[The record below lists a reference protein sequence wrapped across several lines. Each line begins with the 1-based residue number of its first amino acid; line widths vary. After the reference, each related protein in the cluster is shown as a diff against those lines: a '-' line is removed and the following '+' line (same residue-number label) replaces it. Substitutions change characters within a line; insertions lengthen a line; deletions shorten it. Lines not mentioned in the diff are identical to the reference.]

1 MAEYVFLLK
10 IALINIRKNKL
21 LWISKSISS
30 LFCFYFALFMIGTYG
45 GGQTF
50 VRERYNFKN
59 ADSLEMY
66 VAEDVK
72 MLPKNPEAAAH
83 FIIYAQNDQ
92 VLFEGNF
99 LAEVGIS
106 LTDKGYGELFEGFC
120 EQGQYI
126 SDTESEC
133 VIGNAI
139 AEKYRICLSDEIS
152 IGSRNYTV
160 CGITANAGYRNTIL
174 LCDPR
179 ESEAGCPQIY
189 ISTSELYG
197 TGLRFKGKEI
207 QKYFSSMTD
216 MSDIIPIAAVCA
228 AMLVFSAINVLNLTI
243 INAKKSALMISI
255 HRSLGASRKELF
267 AMRFAENSVINI
279 LMFSVALIF
288 ILMSERIVLM
298 IFSTTLEFSA
308 PGITSAFAAAMLM
321 SLIYTL
327 GAPKK
332 EGVCSI

>member
-30 LFCFYFALFMIGTYG
+30 LFCLYFALFMIGTYG
-45 GGQTF
+45 GDQRL
-50 VRERYNFKN
+50 VQEIYNFKN
-59 ADSLEMY
+59 IDSLEMY
-66 VAEDVK
+66 VAEGMK
-72 MLPKNPEAAAH
+72 KLPKNPEDAAH

-120 EQGQYI
+120 KHGQYI

-133 VIGNAI
+133 VIGNVI
-139 AEKYRICLSDEIS
+139 AEKFGISISDEIS
-152 IGSRNYTV
+152 IGAREYTV
-160 CGITANAGYRNTIL
+160 CGITENAGYRNTIL

-179 ESEAGCPQIY
+179 ELEVGCPQIY
-189 ISTSELYG
+189 ISSSELYG

-207 QKYFSSMTD
+207 NKYFSSMMD
-216 MSDIIPIAAVCA
+216 ISDIIPIAAMCA
-228 AMLVFSAINVLNLTI
+228 AMLVFSGINVLNLTI
-243 INAKKSALMISI
+243 INAKKSALAINI
-255 HRSLGASRKELF
+255 HRSLGASRKKLF
-267 AMRFAENSVINI
+267 TMRFTENLAINI
-279 LMFSVALIF
+279 LMFSVALALIS
-288 ILMSERIVLM
+288 ISEKIVLI
-298 IFSTTLEFSA
+298 IFSTTLEFSS
-308 PGITSAFAAAMLM
+308 PGITLTLALAIAL

-332 EGVCSI
+332 EDVCSI

>member
-139 AEKYRICLSDEIS
+139 AEKYRVCLSDEIS

-160 CGITANAGYRNTIL
+160 CGITENAGYRNTIL

-179 ESEAGCPQIY
+179 EPEAGCPQIY

-243 INAKKSALMISI
+243 INAKKNALMISI
-255 HRSLGASRKELF
+255 HRSLGASRKEVF
-267 AMRFAENSVINI
+267 AMRFTENFVINI
-279 LMFSVALIF
+279 LMFSVALALIS
-288 ILMSERIVLM
+288 ISERIVLI

-308 PGITSAFAAAMLM
+308 PGITLAFAFAMALTF
-321 SLIYTL
+321 IYTL
-327 GAPKK
+327 GAPRK

>member
-1 MAEYVFLLK
+1 MIKYVFLLK
-10 IALINIRKNKL
+10 TALINIRKNKL

-30 LFCFYFALFMIGTYG
+30 HFCLYFAIFMIGTYG
-45 GGQTF
+45 GGQTY
-50 VRERYNFKN
+50 VREKYNFKN
-59 ADSLEMY
+59 ADCLEIY

-72 MLPKNPEAAAH
+72 MLPNNPNDAAH

-92 VLFEGNF
+92 VLFEGNY

-106 LTDKGYGELFEGFC
+106 LTDKGYGELFECFC
-120 EQGQYI
+120 EKGRYI

-139 AEKYRICLSDEIS
+139 ARKYGVCLSDEIR
-152 IGSRNYTV
+152 IGAREYTV
-160 CGITANAGYRNTIL
+160 CGITDNAGYRNTIL
-174 LCDPR
+174 LCDSR
-179 ESEAGCPQIY
+179 ELEVGCPQIY
-189 ISTSELYG
+189 ISTGELYG

-207 QKYFSSMTD
+207 LRYFASMTD

-243 INAKKSALMISI
+243 INAKRSALMISI

-267 AMRFAENSVINI
+267 AMRFTENFVINI
-279 LMFSVALIF
+279 LMFFVALVLISMSDRI
-288 ILMSERIVLM
+288 ILV

-308 PGITSAFAAAMLM
+308 LGIISAFALAMAL
-321 SLIYTL
+321 SLLYTL